1 MRYKGHTINKLEGQ
15 VSKLKT
21 LQRQIEMGSISGPD
35 ALRQLDSVIKELTNI
50 IERLDLEPNE

>member
-1 MRYKGHTINKLEGQ
+1 MRYKQHTISKLDAR

-21 LQRQIEMGSISGPD
+21 LQRMIEMR
-35 ALRQLDSVIKELTNI
+35 ALSVPEAMKMVDGIIKDITLV

>member
-21 LQRQIEMGSISGPD
+21 LQRQIEMAAISGPD
-35 ALRQLDSVIKELTNI
+35 AVRQIEAVVKELNNV

>member
-21 LQRQIEMGSISGPD
+21 LQRMIEMGTVSGPD
-35 ALRQLDSVIKELTNI
+35 AVKQIQNVVKEIELV